1 MTMTKLAQ
9 AVAFASVLGVTVVAP
24 VNAGGTGAHAQGTGA
39 QDDTWTSQAAEQ
51 YNGRIPR
58 AVYLDEMGR
67 RWDANGNHAVTREQY
82 LERMEQASVV
92 NALDNLLTFPRL
104 RKLIDRGSVT
114 THGAYFGVAAGALS
128 VLNKTTGTFEPV
140 AGRR

>member
-67 RWDANGNHAVTREQY
+67 RWNANGNHAVTREQY
-82 LERMEQASVV
+82 LDRLGRRWDS
-92 NALDNLLTFPRL
+92 LDANGRGLTPAEVSRL
-104 RKLIDRGSVT
+104 SGHVDSNTSGP
-114 THGAYFGVAAGALS
+114 ALS
-128 VLNKTTGTFEPV
+128 GSGVQPGNMGPGNTKGQ
-140 AGRR
+140 

>member
-58 AVYLDEMGR
+58 AARFISATWRAWR
-67 RWDANGNHAVTREQY
+67 RPTRTPWY
-82 LERMEQASVV
+82 S
-92 NALDNLLTFPRL
+92 
-104 RKLIDRGSVT
+104 S
-114 THGAYFGVAAGALS
+114 
-128 VLNKTTGTFEPV
+128 
-140 AGRR
+140 